1 MSTIEVTNINDISG
15 NASLVTDNGG
25 LKTDKLTGKTTAG
38 SISVVGEGNS
48 TTTNLQQGL
57 AKVWVHYNGTGT
69 IAVYDSLN
77 VSSLNDSGTGQ
88 HQYNYTNNMS
98 STNYTHIGGAGTASG
113 STTTSVDL
121 RSYGV
126 TASTS
131 QSGNNVFYSAGSGT
145 GVYDALHNAASNH
158 GDLA

>member
-1 MSTIEVTNINDISG
+1 MSTIEVTNINDVSG

-57 AKVWVHYNGTGT
+57 CKCWGHTDGTDSTPALDDSFNTTSIVDNGLGNYHIN
-69 IAVYDSLN
+69 IANDMSNANYSLSIGADWDV
-77 VSSLNDSGTGQ
+77 VSSSTCHG
-88 HQYNYTNNMS
+88 S
-98 STNYTHIGGAGTASG
+98 STSVATGSFVIRIRNGGSNA
-113 STTTSVDL
+113 D
-121 RSYGV
+121 RDNV
-126 TASTS
+126 TW
-131 QSGNNVFYSAGSGT
+131 NVA
-145 GVYDALHNAASNH
+145 

>member
-57 AKVWVHYNGTGT
+57 AKAWFNGSATP
-69 IAVYDSLN
+69 AVVNSFN
-77 VSSLNDSGTGQ
+77 ISSVTDNSTGQ
-88 HQYNYTNNMS
+88 FFFNYTNVMS
-98 STNYTHIGGAGTASG
+98 AASTGAAAQP
-113 STTTSVDL
+113 TSVDHITITCAGL
-121 RSYGV
+121 
-126 TASTS
+126 TAMMRCYCFDGSAYVDTPLT
-131 QSGNNVFYSAGSGT
+131 GNVC
-145 GVYDALHNAASNH
+145 

>member
-1 MSTIEVTNINDISG
+1 MASELRVNTLKDASGNNSVGMSTV
-15 NASLVTDNGG
+15 AGG
-25 LKTDKLTGKTTAG
+25 
-38 SISVVGEGNS
+38 S
-48 TTTNLQQGL
+48 

-77 VSSLNDSGTGQ
+77 VSSLNDSSTGQ

-113 STTTSVDL
+113 STTTSVDV
-121 RSYGV
+121 RCYGV

-131 QSGNNVFYSAGSGT
+131 QSGNNVFYSASSGT
-145 GVYDALHNAASNH
+145 GVYDATHNAASNH

>member
-57 AKVWVHYNGTGT
+57 AKMWLSMNGTGT
-69 IAVYDSLN
+69 VAIDDSLN
-77 VSSLNDSGTGQ
+77 IASITDNSTG
-88 HQYNYTNNMS
+88 NYTNTFTNAMS
-98 STNYTHIGGAGTASG
+98 AASFASFAGGDINNSNDDVRRNNRLFQ
-113 STTTSVDL
+113 TTTALVK
-121 RSYGV
+121 V
-126 TASTS
+126 VC
-131 QSGNNVFYSAGSGT
+131 GNNTNSNTKEDWTEVFTSA
-145 GVYDALHNAASNH
+145 H